1 MIRNSRRTKEV
12 MGNFGKLLNGIISRE
27 LTVDAIA
34 DMEQEEF
41 ELYKSLAKSYQ
52 EFSELSI
59 SYAEQLDEQTVML
72 SNLQRDMKKMLDK
85 KPVKVKYVQ

>member
-12 MGNFGKLLNGIISRE
+12 MGNFGNLINGLIKRDFTIE
-27 LTVDAIA
+27 AIA
-34 DMEQEEF
+34 EMEQDEF

-72 SNLQRDMKKMLDK
+72 SDLQRDMKKILNK
-85 KPVKVKYVQ
+85 

>member
-12 MGNFGKLLNGIISRE
+12 MDNFGKLINGLIQRD
-27 LTVDAIA
+27 LTIETIA

-72 SNLQRDMKKMLDK
+72 SDLQRDMKKILNK
-85 KPVKVKYVQ
+85 

>member
-12 MGNFGKLLNGIISRE
+12 MDNFGKLINGLIQRD
-27 LTVDAIA
+27 LTIETIA
-34 DMEQEEF
+34 DMGQEEF

-72 SNLQRDMKKMLDK
+72 SDLQRDMKKILNK
-85 KPVKVKYVQ
+85 